1 MPAPTPTRKPQPK
14 PIPKPYQLRPHTRPA
29 PKASQPQQHEPSEA
43 EWAAFGRS
51 IYAAKVA
58 ERKAYQAITEA
69 RQEQNQLLAEM
80 GAKVGGAIV
89 DECEFCH
96 SRHEGPCNA

>member
-29 PKASQPQQHEPSEA
+29 PKASQPQHQGPSEA

-51 IYAAKVA
+51 LYAAKVG
-58 ERKAYQAITEA
+58 ERKAYQAMNEA
-69 RQEQNQLLAEM
+69 RQKQNQLIGEM
-80 GAKVGGAIV
+80 GARAGYGAAAVDVCLLCGFAHVG
-89 DECEFCH
+89 EC
-96 SRHEGPCNA
+96 